1 MNSSKTCAYA
11 VALVLSAA
19 ASQALAQGA
28 DKGDILEEVTITAQK
43 RAENLQEVP
52 LSVTAISTEQLETR
66 GIESITGLNA
76 IAPNVM
82 FRGNPGNKLISTVGI
97 RGSVTGQPAIWVD
110 ASVGLY
116 LNGVYLGKSQGSVFD
131 VVDLE
136 RVEVLRGPQGTL
148 FGRNTEGG
156 AINFITRAPSGEFGG
171 KASVEFGD
179 YNRKVGRLMVDL
191 PKFGIASASIGLR
204 KEQQDGWAKNL
215 TGPDL
220 GAVDSE
226 AARVAVDL
234 EFSDDLKVGYSFDYS
249 KADNTPTVSSLY
261 ALSGWG
267 GTFPSVFGAG
277 IGGAIV
283 RGATPYV
290 VTQRPTTVS
299 TNGGPIWERG
309 RTSAHSLTVDYQLS
323 ENQQLKYIFADRKMK
338 FGDSQDIDGMPL
350 ASVATGFPAP
360 FPAAWGMSAYYNRN
374 TEYQQRSHELQ
385 WTGSAGSLKWV
396 AGLYHFTDDGTTRG
410 SQLFTLF
417 GQGPQQSNYSV
428 NTTAKAAFA
437 QADWSITDR
446 TTLTLGIR
454 TTKEDRGGWTER
466 YNTAGFAGARTTDIL
481 PFIAYNDSFSG
492 TTPMGSVSFKL
503 SDTVNAYVRVAKGF
517 KSGGFS
523 AELAIPAVAT
533 TPYQPQT
540 SVSKEIGVKATMLD
554 GRARLNVA
562 LFDNKISDL
571 QLTQL
576 VPATTQSFLT
586 NAGEAV
592 YRGFE
597 IEGALVIKEG
607 WRIQGSYGYLN
618 TRFNKFLDNALRLP
632 GRPIIDTASNRL
644 SPYAPRNTVNLNL
657 DGRLWQTPVGPLRL
671 ILDYSSTSKMNLY
684 AVNKSLTA
692 ANAGGSYVVGVDSV
706 PATRMVNARLLLSDV
721 AMGGGTGEFFIA
733 AKNLTDE
740 ARQLQGIDFS
750 MFRNAAWQEPRVY
763 SAGFSYKW

>member
-19 ASQALAQGA
+19 ASQALAEAA

-66 GIESITGLNA
+66 GIESVTGLNA

-179 YNRKVGRLMVDL
+179 YGRKVGRLMVDL

-234 EFSDDLKVGYSFDYS
+234 DFTDDLKVGYSFDYS
-249 KADNTPTVSSLY
+249 KADNTPTPSSLF
-261 ALSGWG
+261 AVSGWG
-267 GTFPSVFGAG
+267 GTFPSVFGPFV
-277 IGGAIV
+277 GGAIQAA
-283 RGATPYV
+283 ATPYV
-290 VTQRPTTVS
+290 RTQRPETVS

-309 RTSAHSLTVDYQLS
+309 RTAAHSLTVGYQLS
-323 ENQQLKYIFADRKMK
+323 DSQELKYIFADRKMK

-350 ASVATGFPAP
+350 ASITLIPNVLN
-360 FPAAWGMSAYYNRN
+360 WGMSAYYNRN

-385 WTGSAGSLKWV
+385 WTGSAGSFKWV
-396 AGLYHFTDDGTTRG
+396 AGLYYFTDDGTTRG
-410 SQLFTLF
+410 AQLFTLF

-428 NTTAKAAFA
+428 NTKAKAAFA
-437 QADWSITDR
+437 QADWSLTER

-454 TTKEDRGGWTER
+454 TTKEDRGGWTHR
-466 YNTAGFAGARTTDIL
+466 YNTAGFGGARTTDIL
-481 PFIAYNDSFSG
+481 PFTAYSDSFSG
-492 TTPMGSVSFKL
+492 TTPMGSLSFKVA
-503 SDTVNAYVRVAKGF
+503 DNVNAYVRVAKGF

-540 SVSKEIGVKATMLD
+540 SVSKEVGVKATMLD

-562 LFDNKISDL
+562 LFDNKISNL

-592 YRGFE
+592 YKGFE
-597 IEGALVIKEG
+597 IEGALVVKDG
-607 WRIQGSYGYLN
+607 WRVQGSYGYLT
-618 TRFNKFLDNALRLP
+618 TRFNKFMDNALRLP
-632 GRPIIDTASNRL
+632 GRPLIDTASNRL

-671 ILDYSSTSKMNLY
+671 ILDYSSTSSMHLY
-684 AVNKSLTA
+684 PVNKSLTA
-692 ANAGGSYVVGVDSV
+692 ANAGGSYVKGIDSV